1 MSPIGGTGTGARP
14 LSEVI
19 AQRWIVALRAIWA
32 ALAATGVAAALYGC
46 APPDH
51 PAAAI
56 HAAPVAAPA
65 IANLADAPRHYGG
78 STEPRTRHRATAKRL
93 RQRRDIQQ
101 AQAES
106 VNPPLGAGE

>member
-1 MSPIGGTGTGARP
+1 
-14 LSEVI
+14 
-19 AQRWIVALRAIWA
+19 
-32 ALAATGVAAALYGC
+32 LAATGVAAALYGC
-46 APPDH
+46 APPNR

-65 IANLADAPRHYGG
+65 VADLTDVPRRYGS
-78 STEPRTRHRATAKRL
+78 STEPRARHRATAKRL
-93 RQRRDIQQ
+93 RHRHDVQQ